1 MVDEVQEFD
10 PAAFMEERRQVD
22 SVDLAE
28 VGSDR
33 ASVPRQKRA
42 EPGQFPGSPKTS
54 W

>member
-1 MVDEVQEFD
+1 MVDQVQEFN
-10 PAAFMEERRQVD
+10 PAALVVQRRQAD

-33 ASVPRQKRA
+33 APVPRQERA